1 MRKKNGGK
9 VIASGGFG
17 CVFRPSLKCKGE
29 TTREKNKIT
38 KLMLKKYAIEEYEDV
53 IKYEDTIKKIPDYQ
67 KYFLIDGFKICD
79 PASLNGADLMYFK
92 EKCSALPKKDID
104 RHNINHSLDKLLALN
119 MPDGGLA
126 LDDFIEK
133 NTSYS
138 IIVQLNNCLINLLIN
153 GIIPMNKLHI
163 YHCDIKDSN
172 VLVDKNEN
180 QIFLTRLIDW
190 GLSTMYIPGNKDKI
204 PKTWH
209 NRPFQFNTPFSI
221 VIFSDKFN
229 EKYKEFLKLN
239 PREKINK
246 KELKD
251 FIVNF
256 IYYWLRERGHGHFK
270 FINSIMYKLF
280 FQEIP
285 KDINNIDDNKVK
297 NKFIEQN
304 YTIPY
309 ITNYIFTVLVYFTDV
324 NKEGTIS
331 FDRYLNE
338 LFIKIVDIYGF
349 IICYYPILE
358 IYYQNFDYLNENEIK
373 IFNIVKKIFIHYLYE
388 PRIEAIDIHELKKTL
403 QNLNPL
409 FEIEEKLHS
418 KTFSIMSKSSNFSK
432 KKKSSSFKT
441 RKNRIVI

>member
-17 CVFRPSLKCKGE
+17 CVFRPALKCKGE
-29 TTREKNKIT
+29 NIREKNKIT

-53 IKYEDTIKKIPDYQ
+53 IKYEDIIKKIPDYQ

-104 RHNINHSLDKLLALN
+104 KSNINHSLDKLLALN

-126 LDDFIEK
+126 LDDFIE
-133 NTSYS
+133 NNSSYS
-138 IIVQLNNCLINLLIN
+138 IIVQLNNCLIDLLVN
-153 GIIPMNKLHI
+153 GILHMNKLHI

-180 QIFLTRLIDW
+180 QIYLTRLIDW

-229 EKYKEFLKLN
+229 EKYKEFLNLN
-239 PREKINK
+239 PKEKINK

-285 KDINNIDDNKVK
+285 KDINNTDDNKVK
-297 NKFIEQN
+297 NKFIEEN

-324 NKEGTIS
+324 NNEGTVS

-373 IFNIVKKIFIHYLYE
+373 IFNIVKKIFIHYLYA
-388 PRIEAIDIHELKKTL
+388 PRIETIDIYELKNTL

-409 FEIEEKLHS
+409 FDIEKKIHS
-418 KTFSIMSKSSNFSK
+418 KSFKTLSKSFSKTK